1 MACHSGS
8 LPVNFSDIDDQRAV
22 LFVLSVFR
30 TRPRVVHRAIHT
42 SYPAK
47 LSSVYIRINSH
58 TSRAIY
64 PSSCPPP
71 HPSYIDSSI
80 HFISLFLTAIF
91 PTTNHLGTFA
101 ARLLVSLLLLFFF
114 ISLPHRF
121 RREIGERNAGR
132 GAMLHCNQYDTIAA
146 STNIGIIVHGIVG
159 IYSRLR
165 SRCGLDYYPNELF
178 ISICAGQIYI
188 SISLF
193 EKLKV
198 QSNILFAA
206 IISFSI
212 AGSAFKYLQT
222 SFREKFL

>member
-30 TRPRVVHRAIHT
+30 TRPRVVRRAIHT
-42 SYPAK
+42 SYPTK

-101 ARLLVSLLLLFFF
+101 ARLLVSLLLPFFF
-114 ISLPHRF
+114 S
-121 RREIGERNAGR
+121 
-132 GAMLHCNQYDTIAA
+132 
-146 STNIGIIVHGIVG
+146 
-159 IYSRLR
+159 
-165 SRCGLDYYPNELF
+165 
-178 ISICAGQIYI
+178 
-188 SISLF
+188 
-193 EKLKV
+193 
-198 QSNILFAA
+198 
-206 IISFSI
+206 
-212 AGSAFKYLQT
+212 
-222 SFREKFL
+222 SFRYRIASAAKLESEMQAAARCYTAISMIQSRHRLTSASPCMG

>member
-1 MACHSGS
+1 MS
-8 LPVNFSDIDDQRAV
+8 R
-22 LFVLSVFR
+22 
-30 TRPRVVHRAIHT
+30 RAIHI
-42 SYPAK
+42 SYPAE

-64 PSSCPPP
+64 PPSPPP
-71 HPSYIDSSI
+71 RPSYIDSSI

-101 ARLLVSLLLLFFF
+101 ARLLVSPFFFF

-146 STNIGIIVHGIVG
+146 STNIGITVHGIVG

-178 ISICAGQIYI
+178 ISICAG
-188 SISLF
+188 
-193 EKLKV
+193 
-198 QSNILFAA
+198 
-206 IISFSI
+206 
-212 AGSAFKYLQT
+212 
-222 SFREKFL
+222 